1 MEPLIGLL
9 LEVLGEFL
17 FRLGCLVFGSASFL
31 VFFYAAYSAKKG
43 LLFVR
48 VRCCSLVELNL
59 NALISRYPGVVEDE

>member
-9 LEVLGEFL
+9 LEALGEFL

-31 VFFYAAYSAKKG
+31 VFFYAAYRTKKG

-59 NALISRYPGVVEDE
+59 NSLSRRSGG

>member
-43 LLFVR
+43 PPIRAGTMLQS
-48 VRCCSLVELNL
+48 C
-59 NALISRYPGVVEDE
+59 GT